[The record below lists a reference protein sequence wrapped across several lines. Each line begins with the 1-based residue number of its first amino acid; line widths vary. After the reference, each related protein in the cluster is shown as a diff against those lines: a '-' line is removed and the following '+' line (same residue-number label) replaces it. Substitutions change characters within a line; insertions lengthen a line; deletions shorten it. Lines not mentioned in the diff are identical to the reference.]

1 MKIKYSLLATIQ
13 GTVLLLFLALT
24 LQLTAFA
31 QGTAFTYQ
39 GRLQSNGSSA
49 SGTYNLTFSLFNTN
63 TSGVAI
69 AVPVTNNAVLVTNG
83 LFTVLIDF
91 GIGAFTGTS
100 NWLEIAVE
108 TNGGVSFTT
117 LTPRQQ
123 LTPVPYAI
131 NAENTALLYKY
142 GTANFFAGPSAGN
155 VAMSGGYNT
164 GVGVNALDSNS
175 LGNDNTAYGS
185 YALAANTSG
194 NDNTANGGFAL
205 RNNMSGSEN
214 TANGAAALELNTSGS
229 YNTANGSD
237 ALYANTTGSNNTANG
252 YAALEFNTTGS
263 ENSALGSDALTANT
277 SGGHNTAIGFS
288 ALTANTTGT
297 GNTAIGHQSLAAN
310 VTGVDNTAIG
320 GGVLTS
326 NTVSEN
332 TGVGHHALNF
342 NTTGSYNEA
351 AGADALLN
359 NTSGSD
365 NTANGYQALTANTT
379 GYDNTA
385 NGYKTL
391 WHNTNGFYNT
401 ANGDQALFSVASGFE
416 NTANG
421 YEALYYNI
429 GSDNTAN
436 GTYALLWNQSGS
448 NNTADGVLALFNNTS
463 GNTNIA
469 LGYQAGYNLTTGGYN
484 IDIGNQGVAA
494 ESRVIRI
501 GIQGTQINTFIA
513 GIYNTAVSGSAVV
526 VNSSGQLGV
535 APSSRRFKE
544 NIRTM
549 EDVSDVLYALQP
561 VTFRY
566 KPGID
571 PQGTPQFGLIAEEVE
586 QVDPNLVVHDQE
598 HGIYTVRYEAVNAM
612 LLNEFLKEH
621 KTVEAQNT
629 EIQNLEKKLDELQ
642 AMVKQL
648 ATQK

>member
-1 MKIKYSLLATIQ
+1 MKTKYSLLAKVQ
-13 GTVLLLFLALT
+13 GAVLLLFSAFT

-39 GRLQSNGSSA
+39 GLLQNNGSPA

-63 TSGVAI
+63 TSGVTI

-131 NAENTALLYKY
+131 NAENTPLLYQY

-164 GVGVNALDSNS
+164 GVGLNALNSNT
-175 LGNDNTAYGS
+175 LGSDNTAYG
-185 YALAANTSG
+185 YGALFS
-194 NDNTANGGFAL
+194 
-205 RNNMSGSEN
+205 
-214 TANGAAALELNTSGS
+214 NTSGS
-229 YNTANGSD
+229 DNTASGAG
-237 ALYANTTGSNNTANG
+237 ALSNNITGSQN
-252 YAALEFNTTGS
+252 AAFGS
-263 ENSALGSDALTANT
+263 GALGANT

-288 ALTANTTGT
+288 ALAANTTGT

-351 AGADALLN
+351 VGADALLD

-501 GIQGTQINTFIA
+501 GTQGTQNNTFIA

-549 EDVSDVLYALQP
+549 DDVSDVLYALQP

-571 PQGTPQFGLIAEEVE
+571 PQSTPQFGLIAEEVE
-586 QVDPNLVVHDQE
+586 RVDPNLVVHDQE

-621 KTVEAQNT
+621 KTVEAQST

-642 AMVKQL
+642 AVVKQL